1 MSINNKGNKM
11 KKKKNKRAAKIK
23 AAAIARKHIN
33 NAIRKVKEKLNVK

>member
-1 MSINNKGNKM
+1 M

-33 NAIRKVKEKLNVK
+33 NAVRKVKEKSNAKQYR

>member
-1 MSINNKGNKM
+1 M
-11 KKKKNKRAAKIK
+11 KKKKTKRAAKIM